1 MDIKELAKKLCDES
15 GCHHKCKEIDECVV
29 MEEAEELLIN
39 QDKSNN
45 FDVKSNEELFK
56 QALVEGVNRRIDKDL
71 QIGEMAKVIAKAD
84 DTCRSRT
91 IAEAL
96 YNAGCR
102 KQSEGEWI
110 DRYKGKYANSL
121 YVCSICDGKSLLANH
136 MNELLTPT
144 VKQILTPYCPHCGA
158 KMKGGEE

>member
-1 MDIKELAKKLCDES
+1 MSKEKQNEL
-15 GCHHKCKEIDECVV
+15 
-29 MEEAEELLIN
+29 LLIN
-39 QDKSNN
+39 ENKSNN
-45 FDVKSNEELFK
+45 FEVKSNNELFK
-56 QALVEGVNRRIDKDL
+56 QALVEGLNRHFDKT
-71 QIGEMAKVIAKAD
+71 IEEAKKIEEMIETLKKCSCVYTDCEQECSQCSNEELYDDALNHIARTLYEAD
-84 DTCRSRT
+84 
-91 IAEAL
+91 
-96 YNAGCR
+96 YR

-110 DRYKGKYANSL
+110 DRYKGKFANSL